1 MRAAPSSS
9 SAASRALPGA
19 GEPRR
24 SLHLHRHQP
33 LLAPSRRAQ
42 GRGGPCRQPRPHPD
56 TPGGAGGAGAGAP
69 RWSHSGRTRGHGHH
83 RHPVPGEG
91 LGLGPPALLKGQ
103 ECAGE
108 LWCSS
113 CSPRAHSSARQGNT
127 GDPAAA
133 CTHLG
138 WAGARGGTPDHGSS
152 GQGEEEDTGTGAS
165 GSGPALGCRCR
176 W

>member
-33 LLAPSRRAQ
+33 LLAPRRRAQ
-42 GRGGPCRQPRPHPD
+42 GRGGPCRQPRPHPG

-91 LGLGPPALLKGQ
+91 LGLGPPALLKGR

-108 LWCSS
+108 LWVLILLPPSTLQRQAGKHWGS
-113 CSPRAHSSARQGNT
+113 CSCLHPPG
-127 GDPAAA
+127 
-133 CTHLG
+133 LG
-138 WAGARGGTPDHGSS
+138 WSQGRYPGPRQQRARGGGGYRHRR
-152 GQGEEEDTGTGAS
+152 QWVRAS
-165 GSGPALGCRCR
+165 PWVPL
-176 W
+176 